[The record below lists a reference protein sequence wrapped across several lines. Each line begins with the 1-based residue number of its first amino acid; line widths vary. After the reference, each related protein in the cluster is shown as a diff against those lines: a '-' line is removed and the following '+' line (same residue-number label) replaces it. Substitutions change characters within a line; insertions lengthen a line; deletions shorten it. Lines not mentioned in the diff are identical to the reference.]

1 MSELLEDY
9 QQTVAALADIQAKLE
24 KMKAAPKLQRF
35 LEFEKK
41 LRSLM
46 GEYGCSL
53 VDINRL
59 LDPNYK
65 APEKPAAAP
74 AQPLLTQSR
83 KVPSKAKS
91 ARNARGG
98 KPLKEGERKRAYKPR
113 RGRTFTNPNTGAK
126 IYYLGGINKELEDWR
141 KKWGKDVVD
150 SWGVLDPETPV
161 DPVDP
166 KGSQTGDQ
174 TGGEPG
180 AQSETELDSEA
191 QTA

>member
-41 LRSLM
+41 LRALM
-46 GEYGCSL
+46 GEYSCSL

-65 APEKPAAAP
+65 APEKPSPAP

-141 KKWGKDVVD
+141 TRWGRDVVD
-150 SWGVLDPETPV
+150 TWGVLDPETPT
-161 DPVDP
+161 PEAP
-166 KGSQTGDQ
+166 QSGSESEQ
-174 TGGEPG
+174 
-180 AQSETELDSEA
+180 QSEAEDKVNEPDA
-191 QTA
+191 QTV